1 MTAQAAFAA
10 LGGEAVSGSTG
21 AQGPPPN
28 GYDYPV
34 KGTGNPDD
42 VADTKTVWWQV
53 CIKTGFV
60 TSTQRAPLE
69 QLPGRCPSN

>member
-21 AQGPPPN
+21 TQAPPPN
-28 GYDYPV
+28 GYNYPV

-42 VADTKTVWWQV
+42 VADTKTV
-53 CIKTGFV
+53 
-60 TSTQRAPLE
+60 
-69 QLPGRCPSN
+69 